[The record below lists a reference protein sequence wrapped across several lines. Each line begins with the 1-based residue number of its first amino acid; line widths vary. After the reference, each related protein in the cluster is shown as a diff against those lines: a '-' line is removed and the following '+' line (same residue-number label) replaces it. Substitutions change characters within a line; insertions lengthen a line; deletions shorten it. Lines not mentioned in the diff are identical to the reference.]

1 MNIKAEWGIVGM
13 GVMGTAL
20 SRNFANKGIKIALF
34 NRRIKQLE
42 EKVAIKKKQLYPE
55 LKNAQAF
62 EELNRFVLAIE
73 VPRKILV
80 MIPAGNPTEDFLEQ
94 LVPLLSK
101 GDIIIDGGNSHYLQ
115 TEKRSK
121 RFIKKG
127 MLFLGVGVSGGE
139 EGALNGPS
147 LMVGGNKAAYE
158 IVKKNLFQIAAKNS
172 KGNSCCAYFGKGG
185 AGHFV
190 KMIHNGIEYAE
201 MQLLAEVLGLL
212 RSNNSCEV
220 IQSLLNQWN
229 KTKSKSYLLKITAE
243 LLKYLEDGIPFIDKI
258 QDKASNKGTG
268 AWATDA
274 GTVLN
279 YSNSLMANAL
289 YARYISSFK
298 KERVEL
304 AKKFNE
310 KKPLFEASFL
320 QIKKSY
326 DLSRWI
332 NHHQGFEMLT
342 LAAKKYNW
350 EINLCEVASVWAE
363 GSIIKSDLI
372 EFCITLFE
380 TKKSL
385 MLSDEFK
392 KLLELGKDNWKE
404 TLKLAI
410 ESEIPILCMQ
420 GAWSYFTALKT
431 EKSTANIIE
440 ALRDYFGAHG
450 FLRIDNKSNALH
462 HGTCS

>member
-20 SRNFANKGIKIALF
+20 SRNFAKKGIKIALF
-34 NRRIKQLE
+34 NRHIKQFE

-62 EELNRFVLAIE
+62 EELNQFVFALE
-73 VPRKILV
+73 VPRKIIV
-80 MIPAGNPTEDFLEQ
+80 MISAGNPTEDFLEQ
-94 LVPLLSK
+94 LSPLLSR
-101 GDIIIDGGNSHYLQ
+101 GDIILDGGNSHYLQ
-115 TEKRSK
+115 TEERSK
-121 RFIKKG
+121 TFIKKG
-127 MLFLGVGVSGGE
+127 VLFLGVGVSGGE

-147 LMVGGNKAAYE
+147 LMVGGNKSAYE

-201 MQLLAEVLGLL
+201 MQLLAEVVGLL
-212 RSNNSCEV
+212 RSNNSYEV
-220 IQSLLNQWN
+220 IQSLLDQWN

-243 LLKYLEDGIPFIDKI
+243 LLKYQEDGILFIDII

-268 AWATDA
+268 AWATNA

-304 AKKFNE
+304 AKKFND

-350 EINLCEVASVWAE
+350 EINLCEVASVWTE

-380 TKKSL
+380 NKKSL

-440 ALRDYFGAHG
+440 AQRDYFGAHG
-450 FLRIDNKSNALH
+450 FLRIDSESDKLQ
-462 HGTCS
+462 HGPWH